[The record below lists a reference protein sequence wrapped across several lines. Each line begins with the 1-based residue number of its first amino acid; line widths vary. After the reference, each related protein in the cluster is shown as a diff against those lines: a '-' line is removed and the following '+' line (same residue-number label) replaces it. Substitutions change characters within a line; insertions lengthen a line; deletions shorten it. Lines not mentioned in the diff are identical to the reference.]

1 MPVTHPNSSF
11 HWQVPGHL
19 DRARTSIRHDP
30 IDGLVKGWLCQGAE
44 EEKRPALCAGR
55 FILATNTCNM
65 IFASPLLN
73 FFPIANDAIVLG
85 LLVGALGLVFYTHS
99 LPRFKKFYTFVPA
112 LLMCYFIPAALNSLG
127 VVNGEES
134 NLYFVAS
141 RYLLPASLILL
152 CLSIDLKGIYNLG
165 PKAIVM
171 FFAATFG
178 IVVGGPLALWLVST
192 GNPEV
197 LGGDAPDA
205 YWRGLSTVAG
215 SWIGGGANQAALK
228 EISDTLDSQF
238 SIMLIVDVF
247 VANLWMPFLLF
258 GAGIRERI
266 DGWLNADATA
276 VDELQERV
284 EQLQAKSAR
293 IASFPDWMVMVAL
306 AFGGVAVA
314 HLVADLASV
323 EFTAWLENTLAANPD
338 SMAIYLS
345 SITKGFFW
353 LVVVATAIGIAL
365 SFTPAKEYEGAG
377 ASKMGSVFLYVL
389 VATIGMKMD
398 IGSLIE
404 NWAMYGSAVT
414 IGLLWMLVH
423 IVVLLV
429 VAKLIRAPFFFVAVG
444 SQANVGGAASA
455 PIVASAFSPAL
466 APVGVLLAVLG
477 YAVGTVGA
485 ILCMEWMHAIS
496 M

>member
-1 MPVTHPNSSF
+1 MK
-11 HWQVPGHL
+11 
-19 DRARTSIRHDP
+19 RTA
-30 IDGLVKGWLCQGAE
+30 C
-44 EEKRPALCAGR
+44 ALRGPF
-55 FILATNTCNM
+55 FICSDFL
-65 IFASPLLN
+65 IFAQTCLAMLSSLSTSLLLGAV
-73 FFPIANDAIVLG
+73 FTNDAVVLG
-85 LLVGALGLVFYTHS
+85 LLAGALGLVFYTHA
-99 LPRFKKFYTFVPA
+99 LPQFKRFYTFVPA
-112 LLMCYFIPAALNSLG
+112 LLMCYFIPAALNSFG
-127 VVNGEES
+127 IVNGEES

-171 FFAATFG
+171 FFAATAG
-178 IVVGGPLALWLVST
+178 IVMGGPLALWLVGQSDP
-192 GNPEV
+192 GV

-228 EISDTLDSQF
+228 EISDTLDDQF

-258 GAGIRERI
+258 GAGIREKI
-266 DGWLNADATA
+266 DGWLNADASA
-276 VDELQERV
+276 VNELQEKV

-293 IASFPDWMVMVAL
+293 IPSFPDWMVIVAI
-306 AFGGVAVA
+306 AFGGVAVS
-314 HLVADLASV
+314 HLVADNASV
-323 EFTAWLENTLAANPD
+323 ALSSWLDNTLAANPD
-338 SMAIYLS
+338 SPAIYLS

-353 LVVVATAIGIAL
+353 LVVTATAMGIAL
-365 SFTPAKEYEGAG
+365 SFTPAKSYEGAG
-377 ASKMGSVFLYVL
+377 ASKMGSVFLYIL

-404 NWAMYGSAVT
+404 NWAMYGSAVS
-414 IGLLWMLVH
+414 IGLIWMLVH

-429 VAKLIRAPFFFVAVG
+429 VAKLIKAPFFFVAVG

-477 YAVGTVGA
+477 YAVGTIGA
-485 ILCMEWMHAIS
+485 IVCMEWMHALS

>member
-1 MPVTHPNSSF
+1 MSS
-11 HWQVPGHL
+11 
-19 DRARTSIRHDP
+19 
-30 IDGLVKGWLCQGAE
+30 
-44 EEKRPALCAGR
+44 
-55 FILATNTCNM
+55 
-65 IFASPLLN
+65 IFPLT
-73 FFPIANDAIVLG
+73 NDAVVLG
-85 LLVGALGLVFYTHS
+85 LLTGALGLVFYTNS

-127 VVNGEES
+127 IVNGEES
-134 NLYFVAS
+134 QLYFVAS
-141 RYLLPASLILL
+141 RYLLPASLVLL

-165 PKAIVM
+165 PKAIMM
-171 FFAATFG
+171 FFAATVG
-178 IVVGGPLALWLVST
+178 IVVGGPFALWLVGQSD
-192 GNPEV
+192 PDV
-197 LGGDAPDA
+197 LGGNAPDA

-228 EISDTLDSQF
+228 EISDTLDAQF

-266 DGWLNADATA
+266 DRWLNADASA
-276 VDELQERV
+276 VDELQNRV
-284 EQLQAKSAR
+284 ERLQAKSAR
-293 IASFPDWMVMVAL
+293 IASFPDWMVLVAL
-306 AFGGVAVA
+306 AFGGVALS
-314 HLVADLASV
+314 HLVADGASTH
-323 EFTAWLENTLAANPD
+323 FTSWLDRTMANDPD
-338 SMAIYLS
+338 STAIYLS
-345 SITKGFFW
+345 SVTKGFFW
-353 LVVVATAIGIAL
+353 LVVTATAIGIGL
-365 SFTPAKEYEGAG
+365 SFTRARSYEGAG

-404 NWAMYGSAVT
+404 NWSMYGSAVT

-477 YAVGTVGA
+477 YAVGTIGA
-485 ILCMEWMHAIS
+485 IVCMEWMHALS

>member
-1 MPVTHPNSSF
+1 MRGPFFVCPDFPIFAQTCLTMMTPLLSSF
-11 HWQVPGHL
+11 FL
-19 DRARTSIRHDP
+19 SA
-30 IDGLVKGWLCQGAE
+30 
-44 EEKRPALCAGR
+44 
-55 FILATNTCNM
+55 
-65 IFASPLLN
+65 
-73 FFPIANDAIVLG
+73 FPIANDAIVLG
-85 LLVGALGLVFYTHS
+85 MLAGALGLVFYTHS
-99 LPRFKKFYTFVPA
+99 LPQFKKFYTFVPA

-127 VVNGEES
+127 IVNGEES

-165 PKAIVM
+165 PKAIIM
-171 FFAATFG
+171 FFAATLG
-178 IVVGGPLALWLVST
+178 IIVGGPLALWVVGQSD
-192 GNPEV
+192 PSV

-258 GAGIRERI
+258 GAGIREKI
-266 DGWLNADATA
+266 DGWLNADASA
-276 VDELQERV
+276 VNELQDKV
-284 EQLQAKSAR
+284 EKLQAETAR
-293 IASFPDWMVMVAL
+293 IASFPDWMVIVAL
-306 AFGGVAVA
+306 AFGGVALSHV
-314 HLVADLASV
+314 VADNASV
-323 EFTAWLENTLAANPD
+323 VLSDWLSATLSSNPD
-338 SMAIYLS
+338 SPAIYLS
-345 SITKGFFW
+345 SVTKGFFW
-353 LVVVATAIGIAL
+353 LVVTATTIGIAL
-365 SFTPAKEYEGAG
+365 SFTKAKSYEGAG
-377 ASKMGSVFLYVL
+377 ASKMGSVFLYIL

-404 NWAMYGSAVT
+404 NWSMYGSAVS

-429 VAKLIRAPFFFVAVG
+429 VAKLIKAPFFFVAVG

-477 YAVGTVGA
+477 YAVGTIGA
-485 ILCMEWMHAIS
+485 IVCMEWMHLLS

>member
-1 MPVTHPNSSF
+1 MP
-11 HWQVPGHL
+11 
-19 DRARTSIRHDP
+19 
-30 IDGLVKGWLCQGAE
+30 
-44 EEKRPALCAGR
+44 
-55 FILATNTCNM
+55 
-65 IFASPLLN
+65 FAPTLLN

-171 FFAATFG
+171 FFAATLG
-178 IVVGGPLALWLVST
+178 IVIGGPLALWLVST

-276 VDELQERV
+276 VDELQDRV

-323 EFTAWLENTLAANPD
+323 EFTAWLDNTLAANPD

>member
-1 MPVTHPNSSF
+1 
-11 HWQVPGHL
+11 
-19 DRARTSIRHDP
+19 
-30 IDGLVKGWLCQGAE
+30 
-44 EEKRPALCAGR
+44 
-55 FILATNTCNM
+55 M
-65 IFASPLLN
+65 IFTSPLLN

-99 LPRFKKFYTFVPA
+99 LPHFKKFYTFVPA

-127 VVNGEES
+127 VVDGEES

-171 FFAATFG
+171 FFAATLG

-323 EFTAWLENTLAANPD
+323 EFTAWLENALTTNPD